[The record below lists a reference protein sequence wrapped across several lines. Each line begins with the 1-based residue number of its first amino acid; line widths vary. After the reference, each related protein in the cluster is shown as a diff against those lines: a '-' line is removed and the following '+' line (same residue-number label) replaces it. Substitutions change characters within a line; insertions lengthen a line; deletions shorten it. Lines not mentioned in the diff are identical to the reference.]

1 MAAHGSGGS
10 AAMWRHVAGWVKS
23 GNSGAMMGDVLHDVK
38 LKDVK
43 VSHVSSSNFVWT
55 FCDLFI

>member
-1 MAAHGSGGS
+1 M
-10 AAMWRHVAGWVKS
+10 KS